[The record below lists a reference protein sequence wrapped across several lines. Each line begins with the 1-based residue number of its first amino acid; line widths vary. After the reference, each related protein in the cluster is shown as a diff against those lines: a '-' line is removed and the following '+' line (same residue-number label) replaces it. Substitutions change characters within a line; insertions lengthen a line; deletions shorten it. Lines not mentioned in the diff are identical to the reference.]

1 METEQP
7 LRRSTRVKNREQQ
20 DDDDEDDDYNNND
33 DHGGDEREEEEE
45 MDEAL
50 QTQVDTVV
58 KGVYP
63 WSHGH
68 ILRRTPISAFFD

>member
-33 DHGGDEREEEEE
+33 DNGGDEREEEEE

-63 WSHGH
+63 WSHGY
-68 ILRRTPISAFFD
+68 I